1 MSSGFDAGASIARGR
16 LPNEWGGE
24 AGLLANA
31 LLRAL
36 LQAMNDSEHLLVG
49 EAEITRA
56 SGSIGV
62 LGEWKSARQGIVL
75 KPDTYD
81 GEAIFKT
88 PFGRVKRSDF
98 PVGRGIF
105 VQAGKAVT
113 MQMPFVADVQDVQAE
128 APSTRAA
135 ARATAPAGTPATHG

>member
-1 MSSGFDAGASIARGR
+1 M
-16 LPNEWGGE
+16 
-24 AGLLANA
+24 
-31 LLRAL
+31 RAL
-36 LQAMNDSEHLLVG
+36 LQAMNNSDHLLIG

-62 LGEWKSARQGIVL
+62 LGEWKTGRQGIVL

-81 GEAIFKT
+81 GEGIFKT

-105 VQAGKAVT
+105 VQAGRAVT
-113 MQMPFVADVQDVQAE
+113 MQMPFVADE
-128 APSTRAA
+128 APKS
-135 ARATAPAGTPATHG
+135 